1 MIHQHTMTQLK
12 TVQDPMKLLSSTN
25 ITAVT
30 TLSTEL
36 VTTTTPASTI
46 ASGIAVVPS
55 SSLNYLKI
63 VPMVSSGSNTPT
75 IRITGWSKSETG
87 NYWIPQMLFFGTITT
102 VTSSTTAIGSNASL
116 YAATTITKTDGD
128 AKIYNA
134 TDNKTSAMLLVDTLG
149 CSLIKVEF
157 GNTTTAGTA
166 NAFIGAI

>member
-12 TVQDPMKLLSSTN
+12 TVQDPMKLLSPTN
-25 ITAVT
+25 ITATT
-30 TLSTEL
+30 TLSSEL
-36 VTTTTPASTI
+36 VTTTTPASNTG
-46 ASGIAVVPS
+46 SGIGVVPS

-63 VPMVSSGSNTPT
+63 IPMVSTGSNTPT
-75 IRITGWSKSETG
+75 IRVTGWSKSDTG
-87 NYWIPQMLFFGTITT
+87 NFWIPQMLFFGTITT
-102 VTSSTTAIGSNASL
+102 VTGSTANVGGGSL

-149 CSLIKVEF
+149 CLLVKIEF
-157 GNTTTAGTA
+157 GNTTIAGTA